1 VPWRFAT
8 VDGRTAWVDV
18 PVGALAAFRGDVC
31 DVLDVCPTYIF
42 TNMGRIVTDVADV
55 CGGVVVLADPNISL
69 LAQEV
74 CSAVNR
80 GAGRPLIAVEDT
92 DALSL
97 NQVFLHGLRPVLA
110 NRRMVLVLCVAS
122 PITDERPVLNMS
134 VHGTTGLLQCR
145 PQADPEFGKAVE
157 RVLASFDARSA
168 LPCLLTLL
176 APTHTGIFV
185 QALPWQAQSV
195 CSCCGAATC
204 KL

>member
-1 VPWRFAT
+1 MKFAT

-18 PVGALAAFRGDVC
+18 PVGGLAAFRGDVC

-42 TNMGRIVTDVADV
+42 TNMGRIVTDVVDV
-55 CGGVVVLADPNISL
+55 CGEVVVLADPNVSL

-80 GAGRPLIAVEDT
+80 GGGRPLIAVDDT
-92 DALSL
+92 GALSV

-134 VHGTTGLLQCR
+134 VHGTMGLLQGH
-145 PQADPEFGKAVE
+145 PGADPEFGEAIE
-157 RVLASFDARSA
+157 RVLTSFDARSA
-168 LPCLLTLL
+168 LPCVLTTL
-176 APTHTGIFV
+176 APVHTGMFI
-185 QALPWQAQSV
+185 QPLPWRAENV
-195 CSCCGAATC
+195 CSCCGAPTC

>member
-1 VPWRFAT
+1 MKFAT

-18 PVGALAAFRGDVC
+18 PVGDMVSFRRDVC

-55 CGGVVVLADPNISL
+55 CGDVVVLADPNISL

-80 GAGRPLIAVEDT
+80 GGGRPLIAVEDT
-92 DALSL
+92 GALSL

-122 PITDERPVLNMS
+122 AITDERPVLNMS
-134 VHGTTGLLQCR
+134 VHGTMGLLQGQ
-145 PQADPEFGKAVE
+145 PDADPEFGEAIE
-157 RVLASFDARSA
+157 RVLTSFDARSA
-168 LPCLLTLL
+168 LPCVLTTL
-176 APTHTGIFV
+176 APVHTGMFI
-185 QALPWQAQSV
+185 QPLPWRPKNV

>member
-1 VPWRFAT
+1 MKFAT

-18 PVGALAAFRGDVC
+18 PVGGLAAFRGDVC

-55 CGGVVVLADPNISL
+55 CGGVVVLADPNVSL

-92 DALSL
+92 GALSL

-110 NRRMVLVLCVAS
+110 NRRMVLVLCLAS
-122 PITDERPVLNMS
+122 PITAARPVLNMS
-134 VHGTTGLLQCR
+134 VHGTTGLLQGC
-145 PQADPEFGKAVE
+145 PDADPEFGEAIK
-157 RVLASFDARSA
+157 RVLTSFDARSA
-168 LPCLLTLL
+168 LPCVLSTL
-176 APTHTGIFV
+176 APVHTGIFV
-185 QALPWQAQSV
+185 QALPWRSGSV
-195 CSCCGAATC
+195 CTCCGAATC

>member
-1 VPWRFAT
+1 MKFAI

-18 PVGALAAFRGDVC
+18 PVGGMVSFRGDVC
-31 DVLDVCPTYIF
+31 DVLDVCPTYTF

-55 CGGVVVLADPNISL
+55 CGDVVVLADPNVSL

-80 GAGRPLIAVEDT
+80 GGGRPLIAVEDT
-92 DALSL
+92 GALSL

-122 PITDERPVLNMS
+122 PITDERPGLNMS
-134 VHGTTGLLQCR
+134 VHGTMGLLQGHTD
-145 PQADPEFGKAVE
+145 ADPEFGEAIE
-157 RVLASFDARSA
+157 RVLTSFDARSA
-168 LPCLLTLL
+168 LPCVLTTL
-176 APTHTGIFV
+176 APVHTGMFI
-185 QALPWQAQSV
+185 QPLPWRPESV